1 MRVFKSNHSEPGA
14 LWLDYILL
22 PYGEFYEPTK
32 GILDAKKGDILRFFN
47 GDDVPIE
54 NVVMMDMNRVFDVL
68 CRMRYGI
75 GSTAVLRKWRD
86 NARIQGHGR
95 DIISTE
101 KCILVML
108 DRDVAK
114 L

>member
-1 MRVFKSNHSEPGA
+1 MKVFKPNHSEPGA
-14 LWLDYILL
+14 FWFDYILL

-54 NVVMMDMNRVFDVL
+54 NVVMMDINRVFDVL

-75 GSTAVLRKWRD
+75 GSKAVLRKWQD